1 MYSKQKR
8 KTMPSIRI
16 LGGVHK
22 QRTIQSPDH
31 PSLRPTAH
39 RVRQTAFD
47 ILVHRFYKERIGIQ
61 QPWSGLRVLDI
72 CAGLGGYGFEALS
85 RGADYV
91 SFVEQVPTLAKQL
104 SAIARSW
111 NVLDRVRVF
120 NHSWPLALGP
130 GHLPYDVI
138 FLDPPY
144 DQDDAAMGSMIQAC
158 APWLLPTGMI
168 VVESNRT
175 MSELLPE
182 NQGFV
187 CVFTRSVGQKHLS
200 FLQKRMSDTELPS
213 PEDSAAM
220 PTDGSDDCYNSD
232 DSQRMPGEQPVV

>member
-1 MYSKQKR
+1 
-8 KTMPSIRI
+8 MPSIRI

-22 QRTIQSPDH
+22 QRTIQSPEH

-47 ILVHRFYKERIGIQ
+47 ILVHRFYKERIGAQ
-61 QPWSGLRVLDI
+61 QPFSGLRVLDV

-91 SFVEQVPTLAKQL
+91 SFVEQVPALAKQL

-144 DQDDAAMGSMIQAC
+144 DQDDAALLTMIQGC
-158 APWLLPTGMI
+158 TPWLLPSGLI
-168 VVESNRT
+168 VVESNRM

-182 NQGFV
+182 QGYFV

-200 FLQKRMSDTELPS
+200 FLQKRISDADMPA
-213 PEDSAAM
+213 PEDSQNSGTMHA
-220 PTDGSDDCYNSD
+220 DGSDDLGDWEESGT
-232 DSQRMPGEQPVV
+232 MHAEQDPAV